1 MRTGLAARAA
11 IGATV
16 LALAACSGAEARAD
30 QRVTLRFWAM
40 GAEADALSSLVR
52 GFEREHPDIRVDVQ
66 SIPWTAAHEK
76 LMTAFVGGATP
87 DLTQLGN
94 TWVPEFTAIGALER
108 LDSMAAHPPA
118 VDPADYFEGIWDT
131 NVIHGALYG
140 IPWYVD
146 TRLLFYRKDIL
157 AAAGYDSMPGSWSA
171 WRAAMEAIQRRE
183 AGQARRWPIF
193 LPTNEWNQPVIF
205 GMQNGSTLLRDDD
218 RYGDFSDSAF
228 RSAFEFY
235 VRLYRD
241 KLAPIA
247 GVNDMANPY
256 QEFARGTF
264 AMWITGPWNIGE
276 FKRRLPDS
284 LQQSWATA
292 PIPGPRGDSSG
303 ISLAGGASFAIFR
316 ASRHKAAAWQL
327 IQYLSQP
334 AQQLAFYR
342 LSGDLPARLDV
353 WRESGLESDRYA
365 HAFWVQLHR
374 VRATPKVPEWESI
387 TAKLIDRAEESI
399 RGGVAPAQSLSE
411 LDQDVNTIL
420 DKRRW
425 IIARDSSGAAGH
437 AP

>member
-1 MRTGLAARAA
+1 MRKVLGAFAVGLL
-11 IGATV
+11 V
-16 LALAACSGAEARAD
+16 LAACSGAEARTD
-30 QRVTLRFWAM
+30 NRVTLRFWAM
-40 GAEADALSSLVR
+40 GAEAGALSTLVR
-52 GFEREHPDIRVDVQ
+52 GFERAHPEIRVDIQ
-66 SIPWTAAHEK
+66 QIPWTAAHEK
-76 LMTAFVGGATP
+76 LMTAFVGDATP

-94 TWVPEFTAIGALER
+94 TWIPEFTAIGALQR

-118 VDPADYFEGIWDT
+118 VDSADYFQGIWDT
-131 NVIHGALYG
+131 NLIHGAPYG

-157 AAAGYDSMPGSWSA
+157 AAAGYDSMPGSWSG
-171 WRAAMEAIQRRE
+171 WRSAMEAIKRHE
-183 AGQARRWPIF
+183 AGQPRRWPIF

-218 RYGDFSDSAF
+218 RYGDFSDSSF
-228 RSAFEFY
+228 RSAFDFY

-292 PIPGPRGDSSG
+292 PIPGPEGDSSG

-334 AQQLAFYR
+334 RQQLAFYR

-365 HAFWVQLHR
+365 HAFWIQLHR

-387 TAKLIDRAEESI
+387 TAKIIDQAEESI
-399 RGGVAPAQSLSE
+399 RGGVAPATSLSA
-411 LDQDVNTIL
+411 LDRDVNTIL

-425 IIARDSSGAAGH
+425 IIARDSSSAADH

>member
-118 VDPADYFEGIWDT
+118 VDSADYFEGIWDT

-157 AAAGYDSMPGSWSA
+157 AAAGYDSMPTDWDPWPGKA
-171 WRAAMEAIQRRE
+171 N
-183 AGQARRWPIF
+183 ARLMTASPDH
-193 LPTNEWNQPVIF
+193 
-205 GMQNGSTLLRDDD
+205 RDDT
-218 RYGDFSDSAF
+218 
-228 RSAFEFY
+228 
-235 VRLYRD
+235 VPRL
-241 KLAPIA
+241 
-247 GVNDMANPY
+247 
-256 QEFARGTF
+256 
-264 AMWITGPWNIGE
+264 
-276 FKRRLPDS
+276 
-284 LQQSWATA
+284 
-292 PIPGPRGDSSG
+292 
-303 ISLAGGASFAIFR
+303 
-316 ASRHKAAAWQL
+316 
-327 IQYLSQP
+327 
-334 AQQLAFYR
+334 
-342 LSGDLPARLDV
+342 
-353 WRESGLESDRYA
+353 
-365 HAFWVQLHR
+365 
-374 VRATPKVPEWESI
+374 
-387 TAKLIDRAEESI
+387 
-399 RGGVAPAQSLSE
+399 
-411 LDQDVNTIL
+411 
-420 DKRRW
+420 
-425 IIARDSSGAAGH
+425 
-437 AP
+437 

>member
-108 LDSMAAHPPA
+108 LDSMAARPPA